1 MIFQEKTLCM
11 ENRFTVIRGNL
22 LLIKKTKNTKSI
34 IKHIYYIQ
42 RPSY

>member
-22 LLIKKTKNTKSI
+22 LLIKKNKKTLNVS
-34 IKHIYYIQ
+34 
-42 RPSY
+42 